1 MDGAGWVCAACACCA
16 YIMESAQDHKRIGD
30 NDSGPNTGG
39 MGAFSPAPLLTPA
52 LQSAAE
58 RDIIVPLLDTLNRNE
73 IDYRGIVYAGLML
86 TAGGPKTLE
95 FNCRF
100 GDPETQ
106 PLLMRLQSDL
116 VEVMLACVH
125 RKLDGV
131 TLRWDKRPAVGVV
144 LASEGYGWKPDDQVK
159 RGVEIAGVD
168 DAGAMPDVMVFH
180 SGTDL
185 KDGKLITSGG
195 RVLCV
200 CALGDDLSSAR
211 KKAYAAVNKI
221 HFSGMQ
227 FRRDIGAK

>member
-1 MDGAGWVCAACACCA
+1 
-16 YIMESAQDHKRIGD
+16 
-30 NDSGPNTGG
+30 
-39 MGAFSPAPLLTPA
+39 
-52 LQSAAE
+52 
-58 RDIIVPLLDTLNRNE
+58 
-73 IDYRGIVYAGLML
+73 
-86 TAGGPKTLE
+86 
-95 FNCRF
+95 
-100 GDPETQ
+100 
-106 PLLMRLQSDL
+106 
-116 VEVMLACVH
+116 
-125 RKLDGV
+125 
-131 TLRWDKRPAVGVV
+131 VGVV